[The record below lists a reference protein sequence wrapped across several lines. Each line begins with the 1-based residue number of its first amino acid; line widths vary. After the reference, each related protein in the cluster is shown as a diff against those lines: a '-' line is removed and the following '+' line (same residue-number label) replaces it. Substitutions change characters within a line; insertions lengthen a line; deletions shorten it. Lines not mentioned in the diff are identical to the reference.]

1 MKGKYY
7 ILYLYLK
14 IFPFYFKHLFLIEKW
29 QQQMMMNFKMFLQVK
44 IPQMMVSFSKYYT
57 KNYAFVI
64 VPIFE
69 SISLLFLFLYKKAV
83 TLLVQTVLSFQRK
96 QGKTDVKKEWLYL

>member
-1 MKGKYY
+1 
-7 ILYLYLK
+7 
-14 IFPFYFKHLFLIEKW
+14 
-29 QQQMMMNFKMFLQVK
+29 MMMNFKMFLQVK
-44 IPQMMVSFSKYYT
+44 IPQMMVCFSKYDT

>member
-1 MKGKYY
+1 M
-7 ILYLYLK
+7 L
-14 IFPFYFKHLFLIEKW
+14 
-29 QQQMMMNFKMFLQVK
+29 MNFKMFLQVK

-96 QGKTDVKKEWLYL
+96 QAKTVVKKEWLYL